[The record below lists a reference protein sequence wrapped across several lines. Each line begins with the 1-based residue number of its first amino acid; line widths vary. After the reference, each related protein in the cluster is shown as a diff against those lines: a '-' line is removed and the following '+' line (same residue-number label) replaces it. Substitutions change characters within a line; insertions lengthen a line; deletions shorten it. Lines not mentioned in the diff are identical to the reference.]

1 LPRSSARV
9 EMTIKR
15 AQKRPI
21 KLYFRTVEDCSAF
34 AQFILELIESVK
46 NKTLQE
52 AQGKLDKK

>member
-1 LPRSSARV
+1 
-9 EMTIKR
+9 MTIKR